1 MEIKLSTENKIAVCA
16 GSPAEAKNA
25 ALLFDG
31 ILHICPTPDSAPR
44 AVFPEGYNADRNLR
58 DRFHEFCYNFV
69 LANPR
74 IAGDPG
80 NAFRALPTNATRD
93 GMPIDILMPRSD
105 ELIYSLIEESY
116 INNEG
121 GIRDAFLEVMK
132 PLGVIATPVVAEHKN
147 LVNDHKTI
155 GDISVTISGLNL
167 IDVENTGW
175 EQIVEFR
182 RDQEAVK
189 DLRRLRTFL
198 FDNFKDKPPD
208 YIENKIL
215 TELDKYQNMLK
226 SQGFKTYIGALSSVF
241 DAKTVTAAGITAVT
255 SAFLGE
261 PLIGLTGAAVIE
273 IGKFGVQVAKDLYA
287 LREMKRDHPLAYIVK
302 ANRELS

>member
-16 GSPAEAKNA
+16 GSPDEAKNA

-31 ILHICPTPDSAPR
+31 ILHICPTPGSAPR

-74 IAGDPG
+74 IAGNPG
-80 NAFRALPTNATRD
+80 NAFRALPTNVVRD
-93 GMPIDILMPRSD
+93 GMPVDILLPQND

-116 INNEG
+116 IKNEG
-121 GIRDAFLEVMK
+121 GIRDEFLEVMK

-147 LVNDHKTI
+147 LLNEHKTI
-155 GDISVTISGLNL
+155 GDISVTISGLRL
-167 IDVENTGW
+167 VDVANTEW

-182 RDQEAVK
+182 KDKDAVK

-198 FDNFKDKPPD
+198 FDNFKDKPRD

-215 TELDKYQNMLK
+215 TELDKYENMLK
-226 SQGFKTYIGALSSVF
+226 SQGFKTYTGAISSVF
-241 DAKTVTAAGITAVT
+241 DAKTVTAAGVTAIT
-255 SAFLGE
+255 SAFLGK
-261 PLIGLTGAAVIE
+261 PAIGVAGAAVIE
-273 IGKFGVQVAKDLYA
+273 IGKFGVQIAKDLYA

>member
-1 MEIKLSTENKIAVCA
+1 MEIKFSTENKIAVCA
-16 GSPAEAKNA
+16 GSPVEAKNA

-31 ILHICPTPDSAPR
+31 ILHICPTPGSAPR
-44 AVFPEGYNADRNLR
+44 AVFPEGFNADRNLR

-74 IAGDPG
+74 IAGNFG
-80 NAFRALPTNATRD
+80 NAFRAVTTNVVRD
-93 GMPIDILMPRSD
+93 GMPVDVLMPRND

-116 INNEG
+116 INNES
-121 GIRDAFLEVMK
+121 GIRDEFLEVMK
-132 PLGVIATPVVAEHKN
+132 PLGVVATPVVAEHKN
-147 LVNDHKTI
+147 LLNEHKTI

-167 IDVENTGW
+167 IDVAETEW

-182 RDQEAVK
+182 KDKDAVK

-198 FDNFKDKPPD
+198 FDNFKDKPRE

-226 SQGFKTYIGALSSVF
+226 SQGFKTFTGAISSVF
-241 DAKTVTAAGITAVT
+241 DAKTVTAAGVTAIT

-261 PLIGLTGAAVIE
+261 PIIGLTGAAVIE

-287 LREMKRDHPLAYIVK
+287 LREMKHDHPLAYIVR
-302 ANRELS
+302 ANRELA